1 MKKLIILIFFLFCI
15 CCINESNETKMTMA
29 NINSNTHYELIFDN
43 EMLNIRNFKLK
54 LGLFTSYDY
63 NITKVYIN
71 YNENIKEYFKDKEY
85 FSFDSSNFNKGI
97 ENLKEEYNL
106 VLKNNYLYKEL
117 DEDINDVLIK
127 KVEIYASEEAI
138 IKFKNKYPLATIR
151 NIP

>member
-71 YNENIKEYFKDKEY
+71 YNENIKE
-85 FSFDSSNFNKGI
+85 
-97 ENLKEEYNL
+97 
-106 VLKNNYLYKEL
+106 
-117 DEDINDVLIK
+117 
-127 KVEIYASEEAI
+127 
-138 IKFKNKYPLATIR
+138 
-151 NIP
+151 